1 MLNYFRIAKYNIFDN
16 VISTIFTILTLIV
29 SFSLSITL
37 SIITFNTL
45 NNSNSE
51 MPLNFGLMIIY
62 AFILLVIFLIV
73 FINIYSLYSVIFLR
87 REKYYAKLK
96 VIGAT
101 EKQIF
106 CGIILENIILLIIT
120 VLLSFLIINALMNYI
135 TDISL
140 NSLDVL
146 NFVNIRYL
154 SNSIY
159 VYLIPSAL
167 FVISLF
173 LVIFKMKKFLSSI
186 VIVEALKSKK
196 EFLNKNNSKEELD
209 GKNII
214 NQYIYMNIKKRR
226 KDALLITLAITL
238 LFSILISSLVFFNII
253 KYSTKNIETLTAN
266 NNLLVKIENKKN
278 NNVTNNQRLEFISD
292 IAGISEVDDIV
303 SFRMN
308 QILLGMILSPND
320 LKSTTNIKQENN
332 KIIISLNVLSIGDK
346 KFKEISNNKDVI
358 IIDNYN
364 GKSIL
369 EKRLSEVILCADYGS
384 DYKNSLI
391 DESKCSTYRNIL
403 ITDDERYN
411 YNWLDDNLTIIVS
424 DQLFDQLHLNYNY
437 FGETN
442 IDYIDDAKY
451 SDVYIKT
458 SDVTKTIA
466 MIDSFNNLGLN
477 ILFEDLNEMKENLR
491 NSKLAILVVVGMINI
506 LISISIIINIL
517 NIILNIVVYRK
528 KEFLTLRILGMKR
541 KHITKI
547 IFLETAYY
555 LIKGIIMGFLVGISF
570 GYLIYMAL
578 KLFFKDSIF
587 IFDIPFAVIFIS
599 IICVLIFLYAS
610 VLIMSNGIKTRKIW
624 NRKQI
629 T

>member
-1 MLNYFRIAKYNIFDN
+1 
-16 VISTIFTILTLIV
+16 
-29 SFSLSITL
+29 
-37 SIITFNTL
+37 
-45 NNSNSE
+45 